1 MKNGLKIAFLVV
13 LVILV
18 IPSFSFG
25 LELPWGPNNFSYSAV
40 VHPVVFDRAAPICK
54 PIGVGS
60 IREGR
65 FSLEITL
72 PRFERPVDLYVAMTC
87 PGVEYP
93 YLLWSDNSVRQ
104 ISDGLRP
111 WKQNVQ
117 GPISEGIFWGAL
129 PQGIPEGRYEI
140 FLAVVP
146 ANEQNFQNYF
156 CWETFFEVS
165 QSSSQTSSSQT
176 PMVSINFPRNTVL
189 TIGSILALDVQVTN
203 PQNLTLLEFFLD
215 GNLLMQQ
222 LGIPS
227 QAQYFFYYHFLGL
240 AAGPHQ
246 LTVQAKGGSNS
257 LSADSLGFNLN
268 PDIRR
273 QAVVN
278 VLGPR
283 NGEFCQP
290 TNSSRVSRWQ
300 NLPIFLEVSPDVINF
315 MGLERVQQAAQ
326 VFIQQIGIPIVV
338 RPNVNSY
345 VWPSSRPIMESAIFV
360 RGPGEDLGDYFDHNL
375 SYINEYVNY
384 FCSGSYVPRCLER
397 MDCTILAHWQ
407 RVSGMIVLGISNG
420 NNCDPQKLQEL
431 LGYELV
437 SALGIWGD
445 DPEHRS
451 WGSAYM
457 TGYVNGRLDPVFG
470 EALKILYWEL
480 GPGFLLPREY
490 Y

>member
-1 MKNGLKIAFLVV
+1 MKNKLKIFLASLAALVV
-13 LVILV
+13 LA
-18 IPSFSFG
+18 IPSFVFG
-25 LELPWGPNNFSYSAV
+25 LELPWGPNDFSYSAV

-72 PRFERPVDLYVAMTC
+72 PRFERPVDLYVLMTC
-87 PGVEYP
+87 PGINSS
-93 YLLWSDNSVRQ
+93 YLLRSDNSVGQ
-104 ISDGLRP
+104 ISGGLRP
-111 WKQNVQ
+111 WKQNIQ

-129 PQGIPEGRYEI
+129 PQGTPEGRYEI
-140 FLAVVP
+140 FLAAVP

-156 CWETFFEVS
+156 CWQAFFEI
-165 QSSSQTSSSQT
+165 QSSSPSGQT
-176 PMVSINFPRNTVL
+176 PVVSINFPRNTVL

-222 LGIPS
+222 VGIPS
-227 QAQYFFYYHFLGL
+227 QAQYFFYYHLLGQ

-246 LTVQAKGGSNS
+246 LTVQAKGSGSNS
-257 LSADSLGFNLN
+257 LTTDSLGFNLD

-290 TNSSRVSRWQ
+290 TNSARVRRWR
-300 NLPIFLEVSPDVINF
+300 NLPIFLEVSSEVINF
-315 MGLERVQQAAQ
+315 MGLER
-326 VFIQQIGIPIVV
+326 IQQTTQILTQQTGIPIVI

-345 VWPSSRPIMESAIFV
+345 VEPVNRPIMESAIFV
-360 RGPGEDLGDYFDHNL
+360 RGPGQDLGDYFDQNL

-384 FCSGSYVPRCLER
+384 FCSYCNGRWLEH
-397 MDCTILAHWQ
+397 MDCTHLGYWQ
-407 RVSGMIVLGISNG
+407 QVSGVIVLGISR
-420 NNCDPQKLQEL
+420 NNCNPQKLQEVF
-431 LGYELV
+431 GYELFF
-437 SALGIWGD
+437 ALGFTTDSG
-445 DPEHRS
+445 EERS

-470 EALKILYWEL
+470 EALRLLYWEL
-480 GPGFLLPREY
+480 GPGFLLPRDY